1 MRVLAGGGGKIKTRR
16 VLGDT
21 EDMTMVG
28 EVNVE
33 RKRLGT

>member
-1 MRVLAGGGGKIKTRR
+1 MRVLASGGGKVKTRC

-21 EDMTMVG
+21 KDMTMVG
-28 EVNVE
+28 EVDVE